1 MEETPPPLGESHYP
15 SSARAF
21 CHALRDFFIPP
32 PGPAFF
38 LESGPSWP
46 NKRAMFLRILTWIVC
61 MVALAAPAH
70 AFTLGGARHEAI
82 TFAAEPGKVYLP
94 LNEAANR
101 LRWGLERDDQGR
113 ATQLNGSPITPGSLR
128 QLTDGTELVEVADL
142 QRAGAPVKG
151 PAKDGAYTVGKG
163 WRRLVILP
171 AAQRVEVS
179 LPEQQ
184 LRGWQGQRLVL
195 QTNISSGKN
204 GATPAG
210 EFTAGPY
217 RAQMH
222 RSSLYNNAPMP
233 WSVQIRGHIFVHG
246 YTSVPRYPASH
257 GCVRMPLTGR
267 NPAKFFYEWV
277 QSGTP
282 VSITK

>member
-1 MEETPPPLGESHYP
+1 M
-15 SSARAF
+15 
-21 CHALRDFFIPP
+21 FF
-32 PGPAFF
+32 
-38 LESGPSWP
+38 
-46 NKRAMFLRILTWIVC
+46 RILTWIVC

-70 AFTLGGARHEAI
+70 AFTLDGARHEGI

-94 LNEAANR
+94 LNEAAIR

-142 QRAGAPVKG
+142 QRAGAHVKG

-217 RAQMH
+217 RARMH

-282 VSITK
+282 VTITK